1 MFPVNRS
8 VAEFQSDCSV
18 VRERALCNFL
28 NGLGD
33 HCVDTCSVGS
43 EWSPFSLFSVLLPF
57 WALVGQLLRGV
68 SRLCPQG
75 GLQFV
80 QLLLHLVKFCCA
92 VRTYFRSSCLLG
104 ALTLSVTSFMSPWLL
119 VVLLVLKFTLV
130 TTATPAFSL
139 ISTCRV
145 GPFLPFCFYPHNF
158 VWSGF
163 LNRQM
168 LV

>member
-1 MFPVNRS
+1 MDYLEVCCLMFPVNRS

-75 GLQFV
+75 RA
-80 QLLLHLVKFCCA
+80 A
-92 VRTYFRSSCLLG
+92 VCSAFASSCE
-104 ALTLSVTSFMSPWLL
+104 
-119 VVLLVLKFTLV
+119 VLLCGAYILQIVMSSGCTDSFCHFVYVPL
-130 TTATPAFSL
+130 TPGSSL
-139 ISTCRV
+139 SSEV
-145 GPFLPFCFYPHNF
+145 YFGDNSHASFLFD
-158 VWSGF
+158 
-163 LNRQM
+163 
-168 LV
+168 